1 MAEIVRI
8 ADIKQRV
15 VATKAKLSAAS
26 PEGPHVGT
34 RLLDLLEAVEKTLLH
49 NQAQI
54 RRLRRTGKALAFL
67 ALLGWLAA
75 AALVADRFYGNS
87 TTGAADLAVSEPT
100 AEPQQPDR
108 ATRHPAEIPKPG
120 EIAGTAGPEGS
131 RQTVDDLV
139 LEPHAYQG
147 RQVTVTG
154 SVIQLFSRYRLR
166 SETAPNTIVLDVDGL
181 PPADRTELEAAFE
194 ESGPLGGVRARIM
207 GRVERGDAASF
218 HLAASALELPELR
231 SHAS

>member
-15 VATKAKLSAAS
+15 EATKAKLNAAA

-54 RRLRRTGKALAFL
+54 RRLRRTGKALAVL

-87 TTGAADLAVSEPT
+87 TTGAAGLAVSELT
-100 AEPQQPDR
+100 AEPQQPNR
-108 ATRHPAEIPKPG
+108 ATRHPAETPKPAK
-120 EIAGTAGPEGS
+120 IAGTAAPGPKGS

-139 LEPHAYQG
+139 LEPHAYEG

-166 SETAPNTIVLDVDGL
+166 SETASNTLVLDVDAL
-181 PPADRTELEAAFE
+181 PPADRAALAAAFE
-194 ESGPLGGVRARIM
+194 ESGHLGGVRARIT
-207 GRVERGDAASF
+207 GRVERADAASF
-218 HLAASALELPELR
+218 HLAASQLDLLD
-231 SHAS
+231 